1 MIGIS
6 GIFPGVPSLA
16 PLAIMTAAVQDRS
29 MQPRP
34 SEGPSRIR
42 DDLPSLDD
50 LVETARRSV
59 AAARLEWSS
68 VDLAHAIAEAR
79 EACLDLLEPRSQVL
93 RVALPEAVTLHADE
107 RRLQQV
113 LVNLIA
119 QASKDGAPGT
129 SIWIEVSLAEDMV
142 AIRVHPS
149 GTSQPA
155 PHYRHG
161 LGLSL
166 DIAKAVATL
175 HGGSLE
181 AKGDAVTVRWPR
193 SRTDR

>member
-1 MIGIS
+1 
-6 GIFPGVPSLA
+6 
-16 PLAIMTAAVQDRS
+16 

-129 SIWIEVSLAEDMV
+129 SIWIEVSLAEDTV
-142 AIRVHPS
+142 ALRVHPS
-149 GTSQPA
+149 SALSQAA
-155 PHYRHG
+155 PHPRHG

-166 DIAKAVATL
+166 DIAKAVAAL

>member
-1 MIGIS
+1 MS
-6 GIFPGVPSLA
+6 GIFPGVPPIA
-16 PLAIMTAAVQDRS
+16 PLAGASSAVQDRS
-29 MQPRP
+29 MQPKP
-34 SEGPSRIR
+34 PEGPSRIR
-42 DDLPSLDD
+42 DDLPSLDE

-68 VDLAHAIAEAR
+68 VDLAQALAEAR
-79 EACLDLLEPRSQVL
+79 EACLELLEPRSQVL
-93 RVALPEAVTLHADE
+93 RVALPEAVMLHADE

-129 SIWIEVSLAEDMV
+129 SIWIEVSLADDMV
-142 AIRVHPS
+142 ALRVHPS
-149 GTSQPA
+149 GASQPA

-166 DIAKAVATL
+166 DIVKAVAQL

-181 AKGDAVTVRWPR
+181 VKGDAITVRWPR
-193 SRTDR
+193 SRTNR